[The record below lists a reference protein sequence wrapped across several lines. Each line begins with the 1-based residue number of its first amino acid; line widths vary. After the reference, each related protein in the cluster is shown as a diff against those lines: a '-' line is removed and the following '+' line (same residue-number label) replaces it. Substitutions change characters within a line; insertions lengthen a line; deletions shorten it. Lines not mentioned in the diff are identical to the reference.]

1 MQRQISPDSYASV
14 DGRRRELKV
23 GASFVHSATTGTIQ
37 REARWTQYLKSFM
50 QSYYLA
56 NAMAGIVLLDAF
68 CTCAD
73 IDARAAG
80 RTPSV
85 VVKTITDVCLGVYTL
100 EAVTQLCLFGRTI
113 LRDWMT
119 VMDISIVGCGWAEAA
134 IDLLGAGDSI
144 FRLGIVRA
152 LRLVRIFRLIRL
164 LRRIRAF
171 RELHKL
177 VMMMATCMRTLA
189 WSFLL
194 CALVMTVW
202 AMLMVEIVN
211 PTVRDMQEKM
221 AYFDSCEWCQYA
233 TSSVMNAN
241 LLLFKTVVAGDS
253 WGQIAVPV
261 IQENP
266 GTLIVFIGSL
276 VTLVFG
282 VLNVIVAVVVDT
294 FADARQRD
302 VQNLA
307 EELDD
312 DIIADKKDLQKI
324 FNRIDSDGSGQL
336 TMDELL
342 EGARSDPAFQSR
354 LRVMDIDEND
364 LMQLFSMIDNDSSG
378 TIEVAEFI
386 GPLSRW
392 AHDSKTAPR
401 FIKYNL
407 LQSINLQEDL
417 YDMSHSYFHGL
428 SHKMDD
434 IQNQLQMLRLQMTQH
449 FFAEKE
455 GSSGRKAEDMDGIK
469 SVETTA
475 MHTIETT
482 AMRTLSE
489 HSADSGALLPKTLS
503 AAEASKEPVFS
514 SLEKELSWGDLEMPH
529 ASRDVPLL
537 GPSLGQRMLEC
548 KLEESIARIEGK
560 LERLWQGLLPPLPSP
575 GLLGVRGGPE
585 DSYDSTRLNRKASG
599 GSVGASPEMEAGH
612 ARRKAKPAWDMFQS
626 MYMDK
631 GVTRR
636 RASQRKDDSKDR
648 KKDEKKEAEKGQNVQ
663 VSAPKET
670 PPAAPLEYWPASP
683 SYW

>member
-1 MQRQISPDSYASV
+1 MLSITNMQRQTSPDSTE
-14 DGRRRELKV
+14 GRRRDLKV
-23 GASFVHSATTGTIQ
+23 GASFVHSTTTGQLQ
-37 REARWTQYLKSFM
+37 REAKWKEHLKSFM

-56 NAMAGIVLLDAF
+56 NAMAGIVILDAF

-73 IDARAAG
+73 IDARAAEH
-80 RTPSV
+80 TPSW
-85 VVKTITDVCLGVYTL
+85 VVKSITDVCLGVYTL
-100 EAVTQLCLFGRTI
+100 EAVTQLCLFGRKI

-119 VMDISIVGCGWAEAA
+119 VMDISIVACGWAEAA
-134 IDLLGAGDSI
+134 IDVLGAGDSI

-177 VMMMATCMRTLA
+177 VMMMSTCMRTLA

-211 PTVRDMQEKM
+211 PTVKDMQEKM
-221 AYFDSCEWCQYA
+221 AYFDSCESCQYA

-266 GTLIVFIGSL
+266 GTLVIFIGSL

-312 DIIADKKDLQKI
+312 DIVADKKDLQKI
-324 FNRIDSDGSGQL
+324 FNRIDVDGSGQL

-417 YDMSHSYFHGL
+417 YDMSQTHFHGL
-428 SHKMDD
+428 SHKIDD
-434 IQNQLQMLRLQMTQH
+434 IQNQLHMLRLQMTQKV
-449 FFAEKE
+449 FEKE
-455 GSSGRKAEDMDGIK
+455 GSPGRKAEDMDGTRSI
-469 SVETTA
+469 ETTA
-475 MHTIETT
+475 MHTVSME
-482 AMRTLSE
+482 LES
-489 HSADSGALLPKTLS
+489 SDSGIILPKTL
-503 AAEASKEPVFS
+503 AASEASKEPAFL
-514 SLEKELSWGDLEMPH
+514 SLEREFSRGDLEMPH
-529 ASRDVPLL
+529 ASREVPLL
-537 GPSLGQRMLEC
+537 EPSHMGQRMLEG
-548 KLEESIARIEGK
+548 KLEESMARIEGK
-560 LERLWQGLLPPLPSP
+560 LERLWQGLLLPSP
-575 GLLGVRGGPE
+575 GALGVRLVGPE
-585 DSYDSTRLNRKASG
+585 DSFDSSRLNRRPSG
-599 GSVGASPEMEAGH
+599 ASVGASPSPEMEAGH
-612 ARRKAKPAWDMFQS
+612 ARRKVKPAWDMFQS

-636 RASQRKDDSKDR
+636 RASLRKNDPKEK
-648 KKDEKKEAEKGQNVQ
+648 KKDEKKEAEKGQHAQ
-663 VSAPKET
+663 VSSPKET
-670 PPAAPLEYWPASP
+670 SPVAPVEYWPTTP
-683 SYW
+683 SFW

>member
-1 MQRQISPDSYASV
+1 MSIESIADMQRQLSPDSENA
-14 DGRRRELKV
+14 RRRELKV
-23 GASFVHSATTGTIQ
+23 GASFVHSITTGQLRT
-37 REARWTQYLKSFM
+37 EPKWKENLKSFM

-80 RTPSV
+80 STPSL

-100 EAVTQLCLFGRTI
+100 EAVTQLCLFGRKI

-134 IDLLGAGDSI
+134 IDLVGAGDSI

-211 PTVRDMQEKM
+211 PTVQDMQDKM

-312 DIIADKKDLQKI
+312 DIIADKNLGKDLQKI

-364 LMQLFSMIDNDSSG
+364 LMQLFSMIDPRRTANPSADFLLTSDNDSSG

-417 YDMSHSYFHGL
+417 YD
-428 SHKMDD
+428 
-434 IQNQLQMLRLQMTQH
+434 
-449 FFAEKE
+449 A
-455 GSSGRKAEDMDGIK
+455 
-469 SVETTA
+469 
-475 MHTIETT
+475 
-482 AMRTLSE
+482 
-489 HSADSGALLPKTLS
+489 
-503 AAEASKEPVFS
+503 
-514 SLEKELSWGDLEMPH
+514 
-529 ASRDVPLL
+529 
-537 GPSLGQRMLEC
+537 
-548 KLEESIARIEGK
+548 
-560 LERLWQGLLPPLPSP
+560 
-575 GLLGVRGGPE
+575 
-585 DSYDSTRLNRKASG
+585 
-599 GSVGASPEMEAGH
+599 
-612 ARRKAKPAWDMFQS
+612 
-626 MYMDK
+626 
-631 GVTRR
+631 
-636 RASQRKDDSKDR
+636 
-648 KKDEKKEAEKGQNVQ
+648 
-663 VSAPKET
+663 
-670 PPAAPLEYWPASP
+670 
-683 SYW
+683 